1 VSTLIHFNYMLFQD
15 INGPAGDV
23 SWLDAIMIF
32 CASYLIFLWPL
43 FLLVVWGLPLSWR
56 QRSLRP
62 GEADILHERRAALL
76 WLIVACGLSF
86 GLDLFIEQFYFEPRP
101 FVAHKVHLLVQH
113 AADASFPSDHTAWSF
128 AVVGMLLFA
137 FLPFFTM
144 SSKQQYNSAN
154 GTAQQARRSLI
165 RKLIWFVVIAFV
177 IGCIIGYARVFVGV
191 HYPDDILG
199 GAVDGLI
206 AALIIT
212 LIRRWLSG
220 PTDAILR
227 FIHTIRLA

>member
-1 VSTLIHFNYMLFQD
+1 MFMQINYMLFQD
-15 INGPAGDV
+15 INGPAGAV

-62 GEADILHERRAALL
+62 GEAEVLHERRAAVL
-76 WLIVACGLSF
+76 WLIVACALSF
-86 GLDLFIEQFYFEPRP
+86 GLDLIIEQFYFEPRP

-113 AADASFPSDHTAWSF
+113 AADASFPSDHMAWSF

-137 FLPFFTM
+137 FLPFFTL
-144 SSKQQYNSAN
+144 SRRTSNDKRNNASLQPQ
-154 GTAQQARRSLI
+154 RSLI
-165 RKLIWFVVIAFV
+165 RKLVWFIVIAFV

-199 GAVDGLI
+199 GAIDGLI
-206 AALIIT
+206 AALIVT
-212 LIRRWLSG
+212 VVRHWLSR
-220 PTDAILR
+220 PTDAVLR
-227 FIHTIRLA
+227 FAHMLHLA

>member
-1 VSTLIHFNYMLFQD
+1 VSTLMHFNYMLFQD
-15 INGPAGDV
+15 INGPAGAV
-23 SWLDAIMIF
+23 SWVDIIMIF
-32 CASYLIFLWPL
+32 CANYLIFLWPL

-56 QRSLRP
+56 RRSLLP
-62 GEADILHERRAALL
+62 GEAEMLHERRAAVL
-76 WLIVACGLSF
+76 WLIFACILAF

-101 FVAHKVHLLVQH
+101 FIAHKVHLLVQH

-144 SSKQQYNSAN
+144 SSKQSAVPQN
-154 GTAQQARRSLI
+154 GALVKTRRSSV
-165 RKLIWFVVIAFV
+165 RKLIWYVVIAFV

-191 HYPDDILG
+191 HYPDDIVG
-199 GAVDGLI
+199 GAIDGLI

-212 LIRRWLSG
+212 LVRRWLSR
-220 PTDAILR
+220 PTDAVLQ
-227 FIHTIRLA
+227 FIHSLRLA